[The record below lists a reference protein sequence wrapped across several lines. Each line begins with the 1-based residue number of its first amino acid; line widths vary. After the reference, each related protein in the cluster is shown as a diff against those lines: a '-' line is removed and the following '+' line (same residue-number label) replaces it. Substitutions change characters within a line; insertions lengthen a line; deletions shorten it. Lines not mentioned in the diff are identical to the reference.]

1 MTAMV
6 EQLATIFE
14 RVFSVPV
21 AEFSLELNPESV
33 AKWDSLGHM
42 TLVGELEKSFNLE
55 FDIDEVMEMVNV
67 QKIMEL
73 VQTKRK

>member
-1 MTAMV
+1 MI

-14 RVFSVPV
+14 RVFSVP
-21 AEFSLELNPESV
+21 AGQFSLDLNPESV

-42 TLVGELEKSFNLE
+42 TLVGELEKQFGLQ
-55 FDIDEVMEMVNV
+55 FDIDEVMEMVNA
-67 QKIMEL
+67 QRILEL